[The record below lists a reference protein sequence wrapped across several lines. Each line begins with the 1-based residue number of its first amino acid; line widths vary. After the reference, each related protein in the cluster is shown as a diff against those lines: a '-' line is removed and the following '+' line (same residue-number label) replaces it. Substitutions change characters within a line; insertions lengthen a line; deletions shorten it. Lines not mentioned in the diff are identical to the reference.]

1 MSTDK
6 RLAHFVLTDRTAPR
20 AEGLVPE
27 SPRYL
32 RRGAS
37 PPRHL
42 ELLETVERAPMT
54 VGLAHSTRGP
64 RRVEAK

>member
-1 MSTDK
+1 MNTDK
-6 RLAHFVLTDRTAPR
+6 RLAHFVLQTGQLPALR
-20 AEGLVPE
+20 VPE

-54 VGLAHSTRGP
+54 VGLAHSTSDP
-64 RRVEAK
+64 RRLEAR

>member
-6 RLAHFVLTDRTAPR
+6 RLAHFVLTDRTAPL

-32 RRGAS
+32 RRRAS

-54 VGLAHSTRGP
+54 VGLAHSTSDP
-64 RRVEAK
+64 RRLEAR